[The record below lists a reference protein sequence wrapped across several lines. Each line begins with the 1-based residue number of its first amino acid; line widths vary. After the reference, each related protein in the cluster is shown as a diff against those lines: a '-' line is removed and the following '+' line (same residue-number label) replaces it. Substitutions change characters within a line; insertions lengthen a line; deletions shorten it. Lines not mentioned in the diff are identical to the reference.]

1 MGGQRS
7 RDHAVVI
14 GGSLAGLLAARV
26 LADTYAAVTVLERD
40 RLPDAVRARRGVPQ
54 GTQAHA
60 LQPRGQ
66 QILSELFPGI
76 TQDLIA
82 DGAQYGDP
90 AADAH
95 WYFDGV
101 PLPQVH
107 SGLLTVMSSRPFL
120 DRHVWQRTGELP
132 NVELVQG
139 RGAAGLV
146 ATRRGDRVVG
156 VRLESGEV
164 RDADLVVDASG
175 RGSRTP
181 VWLTELGYPRVR
193 EERLT
198 IGLGYATRRY
208 RIRPG
213 SSHDGRMILVMA
225 APGRPRGAICG
236 TIEDGQ
242 FVVTLS
248 GMVGDHPPAD
258 PAGFTAFARSLP
270 SAMIHEVVQ
279 DAEPL
284 GDPVA
289 YRFPASVRR
298 RYDLMPRLPEG
309 LLVVGD
315 GVCSFNPAYAQGMSV
330 AALGAE
336 LLRRHVSGGTPRPRP
351 FLRELLRDV
360 VGPSW
365 TTMTLGDLAYA
376 EVSGRR
382 SARLKLTQAYWTR
395 LRRAATHDPAVAGAL
410 LRVLALV
417 DPFSALLR
425 PAVAARV
432 LRHRGT
438 SRATDVVERPDEFVH
453 AHQ

>member
-1 MGGQRS
+1 MGGR

-14 GGSLAGLLAARV
+14 GGSMAGLLAARV
-26 LADTYAAVTVLERD
+26 LADTYGAVTVLERD
-40 RLPDAVRARRGVPQ
+40 RLPEAVAPRRGVPQ

-66 QILSELFPGI
+66 RILSELFPGI

-82 DGAQYGDP
+82 DGAQYGDT

-95 WYFDGV
+95 WYVGGV
-101 PLPQVH
+101 PLPAVH
-107 SGLLTVMSSRPFL
+107 SGLVTVMCGRPFL

-132 NVELVQG
+132 NVALVEG
-139 RGAAGLV
+139 CGVDGLAG
-146 ATRRGDRVVG
+146 TGERVTG
-156 VRLESGEV
+156 VRLASGEV
-164 RDADLVVDASG
+164 RAADLVVDASG
-175 RGSRTP
+175 RGSRVP
-181 VWLTELGYPRVR
+181 VWLTELGYPRVP

-208 RIRPG
+208 RLRPG
-213 SSHDGRMILVMA
+213 PGHDGRMIMVMA

-236 TIEDGQ
+236 TIEDGR

-258 PAGFTAFARSLP
+258 PAGFTSFARTLP
-270 SAMIHEVVQ
+270 APMLHEIVR

-298 RYDLMPRLPEG
+298 RYDLMPRLPDG
-309 LLVVGD
+309 LLMVGD
-315 GVCSFNPAYAQGMSV
+315 GVCSFNPVYAQGMSV

-336 LLRRHVSGGTPRPRP
+336 LLRRHVSGGVPRPRP

-360 VGPSW
+360 VGPVW
-365 TTMTLGDLAYA
+365 TTMALGDLAYA
-376 EVSGRR
+376 EVPGRR
-382 SARLKLTQAYWTR
+382 SARLRLTQAYWSR
-395 LRRAATHDPAVAGAL
+395 VWRAATHDPAVAVAL

-417 DPFSALLR
+417 DPFRALLR

-432 LRHRGT
+432 LRWS
-438 SRATDVVERPDEFVH
+438 SRAAVAEHTDEVAH
-453 AHQ
+453 AR

>member
-1 MGGQRS
+1 MGGR

-14 GGSLAGLLAARV
+14 GGSMAGLLAARV

-40 RLPDAVRARRGVPQ
+40 RVPEEVRPRRGVPQ

-82 DGAQYGDP
+82 DGAQYGDT

-95 WYFDGV
+95 WYYDGV
-101 PLPQVH
+101 PLRKVD
-107 SGLLTVMSSRPFL
+107 SGLLTVMCSRPFL
-120 DRHVWQRTGELP
+120 DRHVWQRVGELP

-139 RGAAGLV
+139 CGAAGLA
-146 ATRRGDRVVG
+146 ATRRGERVVG
-156 VRLESGEV
+156 VRLASGEV

-175 RGSRTP
+175 RGSRVP

-193 EERLT
+193 EERLK

-208 RIRPG
+208 RLRPRSG
-213 SSHDGRMILVMA
+213 HDGRMVLVMA
-225 APGRPRGAICG
+225 SPGRPRGAICG

-248 GMVGDHPPAD
+248 GMAGDHPPAD

-270 SAMIHEVVQ
+270 ATVVHRIVE

-309 LLVVGD
+309 LLMVGD
-315 GVCSFNPAYAQGMSV
+315 GVCSFNPVHAQGMSV

-336 LLRRHVSGGTPRPRP
+336 LLRRHVTGGAPRPRP
-351 FLRELLRDV
+351 FVRALLRDV

-365 TTMTLGDLAYA
+365 TTMALGDLAHA
-376 EVSGRR
+376 EVAGRR
-382 SARLKLTQAYWTR
+382 SARTKLAGAYWSR
-395 LRRAATHDPAVAGAL
+395 LWRTGHDDPAVAGAL

-417 DPFSALLR
+417 DPFPALLR
-425 PAVAARV
+425 PAVAVRT
-432 LRHRGT
+432 LRPRGM
-438 SRATDVVERPDEFVH
+438 SRAEVAEQHDEVVRALP
-453 AHQ
+453 

>member
-1 MGGQRS
+1 MGRR

-14 GGSLAGLLAARV
+14 GIAGLLAARV

-40 RLPDAVRARRGVPQ
+40 RLPDAVGARRGVPQ

-82 DGAQYGDP
+82 DGAQYGDT

-95 WYFDGV
+95 WYFGGV
-101 PLPQVH
+101 PLPEVH

-120 DRHVWQRTGELP
+120 DQHVWQRVGELP
-132 NVELVQG
+132 NVALVQG
-139 RGAAGLV
+139 RGVDGLV
-146 ATRRGDRVVG
+146 ATRHRERIVG
-156 VRLESGEV
+156 VRLASGEV
-164 RDADLVVDASG
+164 HEADLVVDASG

-193 EERLT
+193 EDRLT

-208 RIRPG
+208 RIGPRSG
-213 SSHDGRMILVMA
+213 HDGRMIMVMA
-225 APGRPRGAICG
+225 APGLPRGAICG

-248 GMVGDHPPAD
+248 GMVGDHPRTD

-270 SAMIHEVVQ
+270 ATMIHDIVQ

-298 RYDLMPRLPEG
+298 RYDLMPRMPEG
-309 LLVVGD
+309 LLMVGD
-315 GVCSFNPAYAQGMSV
+315 SVCSFNPVYAQGMSV

-336 LLRRHVSGGTPRPRP
+336 LLRRHLSGGAPRPQL
-351 FLRELLRDV
+351 FLRDLLRDV

-365 TTMTLGDLAYA
+365 TTMALGDLAYA
-376 EVSGRR
+376 EVSGRG
-382 SARLKLTQAYWTR
+382 SARLKLTQAYWSR
-395 LRRAATHDPAVAGAL
+395 LWRAATRDPTVADAL
-410 LRVLALV
+410 LRVLALM
-417 DPFSALLR
+417 DPFPALLR
-425 PAVAARV
+425 PSVAARV
-432 LRHRGT
+432 LRFRGT
-438 SRATDVVERPDEFVH
+438 SRTADVAEHPDEFVR
-453 AHQ
+453 ALP